1 MDGGVEQNTTMRSG
15 GGKGAPSSRW
25 PEMLF
30 HVVILI
36 TPLVVPVTDALA
48 ATDPAAFDARTLLT
62 LGINLG
68 VIAFAIGTA
77 IACLRATE
85 RARAAARVSAA
96 EADRY
101 RQSEST
107 LDTVLAAEPQALLI
121 VAESGPPELL
131 VANLPVGLGVPRDA
145 ETLLTF
151 EAWLDAPS
159 ASALELALQAL
170 ADRGEAFNLMLSTL
184 RDQFIEVDGR
194 IAGRTIMLKAEPLRL
209 LGCGHVFHTACI
221 DQWLLMGSG
230 NCPFCN
236 RCVRET
242 SKRDKEGQAGQS
254 SSSPSRRRAPRS

>member
-85 RARAAARVSAA
+85 RARAAARVSSRGGRSLPPEREHPRHGARCRA
-96 EADRY
+96 
-101 RQSEST
+101 
-107 LDTVLAAEPQALLI
+107 QALLI

-184 RDQFIEVDGR
+184 RDQFIRGR
-194 IAGRTIMLKAEPLRL
+194 RPHRRTHHRAQDARPVRQAAR
-209 LGCGHVFHTACI
+209 AC
-221 DQWLLMGSG
+221 
-230 NCPFCN
+230 
-236 RCVRET
+236 
-242 SKRDKEGQAGQS
+242 
-254 SSSPSRRRAPRS
+254 